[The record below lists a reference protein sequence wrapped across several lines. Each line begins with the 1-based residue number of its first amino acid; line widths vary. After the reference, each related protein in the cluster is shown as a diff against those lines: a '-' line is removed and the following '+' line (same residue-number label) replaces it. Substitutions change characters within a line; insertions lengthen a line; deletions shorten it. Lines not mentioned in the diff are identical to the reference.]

1 MRNVKDI
8 SIKSLL
14 AERGVNPKTERGGCG
29 IYCSPLRSEATPS
42 FKVDYNKNLWYDFGI
57 GEGGSI
63 IDLVMRLDGLNF
75 HQAATKLEQGD
86 FSSSHWNQ
94 PTISTMQTSPTP
106 KTEIIST
113 DIIKNRHL
121 IAYLEKR
128 AINLDIA
135 QRYCREVHYLQNNK
149 QYFAIGFKSDDGGWE
164 LRNEYYKGGTSPKA
178 PTSIDVNSN
187 VCMIFEGFMDM
198 LSYLSLNNKVEPINN
213 MCVLNSVTN
222 LNKAANFLKSH
233 HNELHCY
240 LDNDTAGKRTLAEI
254 EKLRIETID
263 KSALYSSHKDLNE
276 YLMTQRKQETPKPR
290 MKMRF

>member
-1 MRNVKDI
+1 MNNPKDI

-14 AERGVNPKTERGGCG
+14 AERGVTPKTERGGVG
-29 IYCSPLRSEATPS
+29 MYCSPFRSENTPS
-42 FKVDYNKNLWYDFGI
+42 FKVDYFRNLWYDFGI

-75 HQAATKLEQGD
+75 HQAATKLERGD
-86 FSSSHWNQ
+86 FSSSNWSV
-94 PTISTMQTSPTP
+94 PTAPTTYTP

-135 QRYCREVHYLQNNK
+135 KRYCREVYYLQNNK

-178 PTSIDVNSN
+178 PTTIDVNSN
-187 VCMIFEGFMDM
+187 ICVVFEGFIDM
-198 LSYLSLNNKVEPINN
+198 LSHLTLQGGTEPINN
-213 MCVLNSVTN
+213 ICVLNSVTN
-222 LNKAANFLKSH
+222 LSKATAFLKSNH
-233 HNELHCY
+233 SELHCH

-254 EKLRIETID
+254 EKLGIKTID
-263 KSALYSSHKDLNE
+263 QSTHYSEHKDLNE
-276 YLMTQRKQETPKPR
+276 YLMAQRKPEAPKPR
-290 MKMRF
+290 MKMRR